1 MISIKQIR
9 YALAVEK
16 TLHFRKAA
24 DNCAVSQSALSTA
37 LNELEAQLGFQV
49 FERDNKKVLVTPM
62 GRIFLEKARSVSVQ
76 MDDIARLRQ
85 TDKAPLSTPL
95 TVGMIP
101 TIAPYLL
108 PLVLPAVAAN
118 YPAAK
123 LKIVEAQSK
132 ELVER
137 VRDGELDT
145 AVLALPYD
153 CENLLSFPF
162 WDEDFYWVAPSDDE
176 QEVRE
181 RITSEEL
188 SRENLMLL
196 SEGHCLKDHA
206 LAACKFSNAVAHS
219 MSATS
224 LNTLI
229 QLVVAG
235 LGSTL
240 VPEMAL
246 DQLVRNDKRLQYARL
261 DEPGP
266 HRKIAFIM
274 RATYPKLDS
283 IQALQEVFTK
293 ALSNR

>member
-37 LNELEAQLGFQV
+37 LNELEVQLGFQV

-62 GRIFLEKARSVSVQ
+62 GRVFLEKARSVSVQ
-76 MDDIARLRQ
+76 MDDIGRLRQ
-85 TDKAPLSTPL
+85 VDKAPLSSPI

-108 PLVLPAVAAN
+108 PVVLPSVAAR
-118 YPAAK
+118 YPHAK
-123 LKIVEAQSK
+123 LRIVEAQSQD
-132 ELVER
+132 LVER
-137 VRDGELDT
+137 VKNGALDT

-153 CENLLSFPF
+153 CDNLLTFPF
-162 WDEDFYWVAPSDDE
+162 WQEDFFWVAPRASDGKT
-176 QEVRE
+176 RE

-188 SRENLMLL
+188 AHENLMLL

-206 LAACKFSNAVAHS
+206 LAACQLTNAVSHT

-229 QLVVAG
+229 QLVIAG
-235 LGSTL
+235 FGSTL

-246 DQLVRNDKRLQYARL
+246 DALVTKDDRLVCARL

-274 RATYPKLDS
+274 RATYPKLDN
-283 IQALQEVFTK
+283 IQALQQVFTA
-293 ALSNR
+293 ALNER